1 MLSPTKRVLVEYK
14 SLSVKMNDDLG
25 MIRTTRPTLEFL
37 CDVQVVLSLMCIMR
51 MLEVVHDL
59 IKFAQNRD
67 TFMCDFVRAR
77 MMCCVNLH
85 TLYYD
90 LEKKYIDE

>member
-1 MLSPTKRVLVEYK
+1 MLSPTKKVLVEYK
-14 SLSVKMNDDLG
+14 SLMVKMNDVLG

-37 CDVQVVLSLMCIMR
+37 CDVEVVLSLMCIMP
-51 MLEVVHDL
+51 MLEVVHDR

-67 TFMCDFVRAR
+67 TFVCDFVKAR
-77 MMCCVNLH
+77 MMCCVDLH

-90 LEKKYIDE
+90 RNKKYIDE